1 MRDRFSWTGWSLA
14 LLPAL
19 VLAGCGDGVEQSGSV
34 VDLSAAERRDIVV
47 AAEATGVIE
56 PIQIVEIKSK
66 ASGEV
71 IKMAVETGQVVEKG
85 DLLVQVDTRDL
96 RNAVEQA
103 QADLEVAE
111 ASLTVATA
119 QKERSDK
126 LLAGGMISDQQHEDA
141 LLDFATS
148 KAQVVKARTSLEL
161 ANERLYD
168 ATVRAPSTGTVLQK
182 NVEEGNI
189 ISSATSQISDG
200 TLLLTMADL
209 SYVQVRTLV
218 DETDIGRIE
227 PGLRA
232 TITVE
237 AFRDHDFTGTVLKV
251 EPLAVVEQSVTM
263 FPVLAQISNEE
274 GLLKPGMNA
283 DVEIH
288 IDQRRDV
295 LAVPLEAVRSPQE
308 MAILAPLVGLT
319 SDDVMGMME
328 SMRERMGGGPGGG
341 AEGEKTGEGGAPSRR
356 MSPGSGD
363 AHGGGGPVAGPSAA
377 QRRASGAGPSASQ
390 SGTPGAGPPG
400 GMRGGTGTSGGAPGS
415 RGGMPSGGMG
425 GHPGMGRGG
434 PGGFGSQAG
443 RSGRMPMGI
452 AFVKTGEGFEARFVR
467 TGASDWDYIEVLRG
481 LEEGEEVALLPS
493 AQLYMENERM
503 MERFRSRS
511 SVVGSSRSR

>member
-1 MRDRFSWTGWSLA
+1 MKTRYLWPGLFLA
-14 LLPAL
+14 IL
-19 VLAGCGDGVEQSGSV
+19 LAGCGNGTQSKDKI

-47 AAEATGVIE
+47 SAEATGVIE

-96 RNAVEQA
+96 KNAVEQA

-111 ASLTVATA
+111 ASLTVSTA
-119 QKERSDK
+119 QKERSDR
-126 LLAGGMISDQQHEDA
+126 LLAAGMISDQQHEDT
-141 LLDFATS
+141 LLDYATS
-148 KAQVVKARTSLEL
+148 RAQLVKAKTSLEL
-161 ANERLYD
+161 AKERLYD
-168 ATVRAPSTGTVLQK
+168 ATVRAPSGGTILQK

-189 ISSATSQISDG
+189 ISSATSQISEG

-209 SYVQVRTLV
+209 SSVQVRTLV

-251 EPLAVVEQSVTM
+251 EPLAVVEQNVTM
-263 FPVLAQISNEE
+263 FPVLAQIPNEE

-288 IDQRRDV
+288 IDRRPDV
-295 LAVPLEAVRSPQE
+295 LAVPLEAVRSARE

-319 SDDVMGMME
+319 SEDVMSAME
-328 SMRERMGGGPGGG
+328 SVRDRGGVGPGAQGAGGREQGGPEAGKP
-341 AEGEKTGEGGAPSRR
+341 GERPA
-356 MSPGSGD
+356 
-363 AHGGGGPVAGPSAA
+363 
-377 QRRASGAGPSASQ
+377 GAGP
-390 SGTPGAGPPG
+390 GARGGSEGSSSEGRGSPG
-400 GMRGGTGTSGGAPGS
+400 GSPSGS
-415 RGGMPSGGMG
+415 RGGRGAAAGGAGGSG
-425 GHPGMGRGG
+425 GHPGAMPGRAGMMREGGAMGRGG
-434 PGGFGSQAG
+434 QGAFGSMGG
-443 RSGRMPMGI
+443 RGGRLPVGI
-452 AFVKTGEGFEARFVR
+452 AFVKAGNGFEPRIVR
-467 TGASDWDYIEVLRG
+467 TGASDWDYVEVLGG

-493 AQLYMENERM
+493 AQLYMENEQM

-511 SVVGSSRSR
+511 SVVGSSRNR